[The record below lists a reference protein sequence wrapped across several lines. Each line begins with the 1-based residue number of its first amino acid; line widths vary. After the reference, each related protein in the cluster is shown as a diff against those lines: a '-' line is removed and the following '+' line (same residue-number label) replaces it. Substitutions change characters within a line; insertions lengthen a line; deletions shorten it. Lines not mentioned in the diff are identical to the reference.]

1 MAHTKKKTQWI
12 IFLWLSSQSFPKN
25 FPSSSKVELESL
37 VDWHW
42 QPTNGQKNLVQKII
56 VKCCNDNN
64 KRGTNNNGLMI
75 AKKKSLFNFTFFF
88 KAQASL
94 EVQITV
100 ILQLFCTSFNM
111 IFIVFFRV
119 ILFKNQ
125 QKSHI
130 WIFKPKMDKIH
141 ALLAFLK
148 PL

>member
-88 KAQASL
+88 QSSGFFGSTNYGHFVTFLHIIQHDFHCVFQSHNAWKSAKMSHLNFQAKMRLL
-94 EVQITV
+94 ESFSNTV
-100 ILQLFCTSFNM
+100 Y
-111 IFIVFFRV
+111 
-119 ILFKNQ
+119 
-125 QKSHI
+125 
-130 WIFKPKMDKIH
+130 
-141 ALLAFLK
+141 
-148 PL
+148 